1 MALSDIY
8 TPKQIEVLK
17 STRREDWFMM
27 FLHGAKRSGK
37 TIINNDLFMMEL
49 RRVRQQADRIGI
61 REPMYILAGV
71 SSSTIQK
78 NILQELYNKYHWQ
91 PKFDKHNNFTL
102 MGVKVVQAY
111 TGTIA
116 GLNAIRGI
124 TAFGAYVNEGSL
136 ANREVFAE
144 IVSRCSGE
152 GARIITDTNPDNPQ
166 HWMKINYIDTD
177 NPNIVTHQFQLD
189 DNTFIDERY
198 RLNIKQATPSGM
210 FYDRDILGLWVSGE
224 GVVYPDFDAKKHY
237 ITRAD
242 VPDDVYYFVG
252 VDWGYEHYGAIVVMA
267 EDKDGKVYLIEEHS
281 GQHKEI
287 DYWVNI
293 AKGITRRYGVRIP
306 FYCDSA
312 RPEYVARFKREGMYA
327 QNASK
332 SVLSG
337 IEQVALLIKNDM
349 FAVVEQNM
357 LRFKDEIYQYI
368 WDKSKDAPV
377 KEHDDVMDAIRY
389 AVYSN
394 HLIASAQTGT
404 TEQKIRMAQR
414 LLR

>member
-1 MALSDIY
+1 MSLSNIY
-8 TPKQIEVLK
+8 TPKQIDVLK
-17 STRREDWFMM
+17 SSRRDDWFMTI
-27 FLHGAKRSGK
+27 LHGAKRSGK
-37 TIINNDLFMMEL
+37 TMINNDTFLIEL
-49 RRVRQQADRIGI
+49 RRVRKIADKMGI

-91 PKFDKHNNFTL
+91 PKFDKHNNFKL

-116 GLNAIRGI
+116 GLKAIRGM

-144 IVSRCSGE
+144 IVSRCSGA
-152 GARIITDTNPDNPQ
+152 GARIIVDTNPDNPQ
-166 HWMKINYIDTD
+166 HWLKVNYIDTD
-177 NPNIVTHQFQLD
+177 NDNILKHHFQLD

-198 RLNIKQATPSGM
+198 RENIKSATPSGM

-224 GVVYPDFDAKKHY
+224 GVVYPDFDAKRHY
-237 ITRAD
+237 VKRDA
-242 VPDDVYYFVG
+242 VPDDVHYFIG
-252 VDWGYEHYGAIVVMA
+252 VDWGYEHYGSIVVLA
-267 EDKDGKVYLIEEHS
+267 EDNEGKVYLIEEHTAK
-281 GQHKEI
+281 HKEI
-287 DYWVNI
+287 DYWVNV
-293 AKGITRRYGVRIP
+293 AHSLARRYGQYVP

-312 RPEYVARFKREGMYA
+312 RPEYVARFIREGLQA

-349 FAVVEQNM
+349 FAVVEDNT

-368 WDKSKDAPV
+368 WDKKKDAPV
-377 KEHDDVMDAIRY
+377 KENDDVMDAIRY

-394 HLIASAQTGT
+394 HLVGNNSGGT
-404 TEQKIRMAQR
+404 TAQKVRMARR
-414 LLR
+414 LIR

>member
-1 MALSDIY
+1 MSLSKIY

-37 TIINNDLFMMEL
+37 TMINNDLFMMEL
-49 RRVRQQADRIGI
+49 KRVRKTADRLGI

-116 GLNAIRGI
+116 GLKAIRGM

-166 HWMKINYIDTD
+166 HWMKKHYIDTD
-177 NPNIVTHQFQLD
+177 NSNILNHHFQLD
-189 DNTFIDERY
+189 DNTFLDKRY
-198 RLNIKQATPSGM
+198 RDNIKQATPSGM

-237 ITRAD
+237 ITRD
-242 VPDDVYYFVG
+242 KVPDDVHYFVG

-267 EDKDGKVYLIEEHS
+267 EDRAGNVYLIEEHS
-281 GQHKEI
+281 AKHKEI
-287 DYWVNI
+287 DYWVNVAKSI
-293 AKGITRRYGVRIP
+293 ARHFGRNVP

-312 RPEYVARFKREGMYA
+312 RPEYVARFRNENLYA

-349 FAVVEQNM
+349 FGVVEQNTI
-357 LRFKDEIYQYI
+357 RFKDEIYQYI

-394 HLIASAQTGT
+394 HLVGDRQQAT